1 MGMNDKFFALL
12 EKIDLEFY
20 KSRIE
25 DDTHDEQSWR
35 EGGLVGIKVGEK
47 REQERIMAIFKEL
60 NAQPLSK
67 QDFTEKF
74 TQMVEGQ

>member
-1 MGMNDKFFALL
+1 MNEKFFALL

-25 DDTHDEQSWR
+25 DDTNNEKSWR

-47 REQERIMAIFKEL
+47 NERERIMGIFKTL
-60 NAQPLSK
+60 NTQALSK
-67 QDFTEKF
+67 QEFTDKF
-74 TQMVEGQ
+74 IELVGE